1 MKLIR
6 VIVRRL
12 LLWSNVA
19 LAIALLLSFFLT
31 YTDPASFWPAGFA
44 GLPFIFLWLAC
55 LFIIP
60 VWLFYKRRYW
70 LISIPALLLTLP
82 GLTVSWGFHFPDRHA
97 APGPASFTVMTFN
110 CSSMGLNGYTIDTL
124 EQVRI
129 YEELEKASPDILCL
143 QEFFTHA
150 EADFINHL
158 SNIQK
163 KLNYSHRYF
172 IRQFTI
178 METWHYGSVIFS
190 RFPIIDTANIPLPN
204 AGPFEVLARAR
215 LLIGHDTVRL
225 LSAHLASYKLRR
237 QDYAVLTSPKG
248 LVRKVA
254 KKMRRSF
261 GPRSQQAQLLQ
272 REIAASAEPVIVVGD
287 LNDVPVSFTYKTVRG
302 NLQDAF
308 LAQGSGLGRTFSA
321 LAPNLRID
329 YIFTGQHFTVDN
341 FFIFRRKGFE
351 HFPVMARLSSSK

>member
-6 VIVRRL
+6 VIIRRL
-12 LLWSNVA
+12 LLWSNVS

-31 YTDPASFWPAGFA
+31 FIDPASFSPAGFA
-44 GLPFIFLWLAC
+44 GLPFIFLWLIC

-60 VWLFYKRRYW
+60 IWLFYRRKYW

-82 GLTVSWGFHFPDRHA
+82 GLITSWGFHFTSSSSKPS
-97 APGPASFTVMTFN
+97 PGSFTVMTFN
-110 CSSMGLNGYTIDTL
+110 CSSMGLNGYLIDTL

-150 EADFINHL
+150 EADFINHIN
-158 SNIQK
+158 NIRK
-163 KLNYSHRYF
+163 KLNYGHYYF

-178 METWHYGSVIFS
+178 METWHYGSVLFS
-190 RFPIIDTANIPLPN
+190 RFPIIDTANVPLPN
-204 AGPFEVLARAR
+204 AGPFEVLMRAR
-215 LLIGHDTVRL
+215 LLIGKDTVRL
-225 LSAHLASYKLRR
+225 LSGHLASYKLRQ

-254 KKMRRSF
+254 NKMRRSF
-261 GPRSQQAQLLQ
+261 GPRSQQAQIL
-272 REIAASAEPVIVVGD
+272 RDEITASTDPLIVVGD

-308 LAQGSGLGRTFSA
+308 LAKGAGLGRTFSA

-329 YIFTGQHFTVDN
+329 YIFADRHFNVDN
-341 FFIFRRKGFE
+341 FFIYRRKGFE
-351 HFPVMARLSSSK
+351 HFPVMTRLSSGK